1 MLLRIINRAEEG
13 IIAFLLV
20 FMTLLVV
27 MDVVMR
33 FGFGSGFLW
42 TQELTLYTSAW
53 FVLFGISYGLKV
65 GAHIGVDAVI
75 RLLPEGPRK
84 VASMLAV
91 VLCLAY
97 CGLFL
102 YGGWIYIEKMYKL
115 GIAMEDL
122 RAPMW
127 LVTSLSEQA
136 QEALKLDIEDPLL
149 PLWFTQGIL
158 LVGMVLF
165 AIRLFELLWNV
176 ATGKSE
182 GFRHVDEAE
191 ESMHLAD
198 ELKAGD
204 KEASLHLADENTGK
218 SKEEQDK

>member
-1 MLLRIINRAEEG
+1 MLLRILNRAEEG

-20 FMTLLVV
+20 FMTALVV

-33 FGFGSGFLW
+33 FGFGAGFLW
-42 TQELTLYTSAW
+42 VQELTLNTSAW

-65 GAHIGVDAVI
+65 GAHIGVDAVV
-75 RLLPEGPRK
+75 RLLPDGLRRL
-84 VASMLAV
+84 ASMLAV
-91 VLCLAY
+91 ILCLAY

-102 YGGWIYIEKMYKL
+102 YGSWIYLAKMYKL
-115 GIAMEDL
+115 GITMEDL

-127 LVTSLSEQA
+127 LVQMFSEQTL
-136 QEALKLDIEDPLL
+136 EVLKLDIEEPLM
-149 PLWFTQGIL
+149 PLWFTQGML

-165 AIRLFELLWNV
+165 AVRLLELLWAV

-191 ESMHLAD
+191 ESMHLAK
-198 ELKAGD
+198 ELG
-204 KEASLHLADENTGK
+204 ADAVQKPLSNKTD
-218 SKEEQDK
+218 SSREEQDK